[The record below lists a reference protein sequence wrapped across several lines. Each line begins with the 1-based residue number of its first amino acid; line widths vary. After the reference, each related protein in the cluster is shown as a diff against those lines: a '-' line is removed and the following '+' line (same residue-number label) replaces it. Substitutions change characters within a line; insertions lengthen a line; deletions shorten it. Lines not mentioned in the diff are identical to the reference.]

1 MLENSKFSRIGYFIV
16 IGLLVCAVTYMSYRI
31 GGHEWEMKSIR
42 IQRNWTEGEN
52 KSLKDLNKNY
62 VEGLQY
68 YQAMLKNAR
77 QMTEDVTVMLK
88 KGTIVIPPVEQPTPP
103 S

>member
-1 MLENSKFSRIGYFIV
+1 
-16 IGLLVCAVTYMSYRI
+16 MSYRI
-31 GGHEWEMKSIR
+31 GEHEWEMRCIR

-88 KGTIVIPPVEQPTPP
+88 KGTIVIPPVETQPDI
-103 S
+103 